1 MRNCWSLKLSS
12 LAFLF
17 FVFGTSFGQ
26 SEYIFPLNVKRALL
40 AGTMGELRST
50 HFHAG
55 LDIHA
60 NVGDPVLASNDGY
73 IYRATVATGGYGT
86 VLYVRH
92 SDGNGT
98 VYAHLS
104 EFVGPVAEYV
114 LHERYRR
121 KQS

>member
-1 MRNCWSLKLSS
+1 MRSCWSLKLSS
-12 LAFLF
+12 VGFLF
-17 FVFGTSFGQ
+17 FVFQFSFGQ
-26 SEYIFPLNVKRALL
+26 EYHGYVFPINSGKQALL

-60 NVGDPVLASNDGY
+60 NVGTPVHAANDGY

-92 SDGNGT
+92 PDGKGT

-104 EFVGPVAEYV
+104 EFVGPIADFV
-114 LHERYRR
+114 LQERY
-121 KQS
+121 